1 MTALL
6 VMALVV
12 AAGAAAWIFIDK
24 TMDLNDEQTKEVK
37 ETLPVEN
44 YEVEKPTVEAP
55 KPTKKPSR
63 RKSQNKPKSE

>member
-24 TMDLNDEQTKEVK
+24 TMDLNEPETKEQ
-37 ETLPVEN
+37 LPVEN
-44 YEVEKPTVEAP
+44 PEVEKPKVH
-55 KPTKKPSR
+55 KKPYK
-63 RKSQNKPKSE
+63 RKPQASKK